1 MERKEGFLESLLEI
15 KDFVLKPV
23 TFSLFFFLREL
34 ISDNWIIAVIAFN
47 NLLCSQGLFYV
58 AQHLNYFQWW
68 ACAMIHWWGAR
79 WDGVKAERVALP
91 FVKSIWVRAKYNVHA
106 VRPTNESQWEPA
118 IHGWEE
124 LEGKELWLNTNTG
137 NLKLGLGLLKDCPWV
152 FDRIQVTHKGVSNV
166 LSSNEKITLMAL
178 TVLAQELNKKWFI
191 HIFGFGFIL
200 VSVLA
205 ADTNGWNPGHK
216 GMVQQDVQTAFRARQ
231 PDH

>member
-68 ACAMIHWWGAR
+68 ACAMIHWCGAR
-79 WDGVKAERVALP
+79 WDGVKAERVASP
-91 FVKSIWVRAKYNVHA
+91 FVKSIWVRAKYNMHA

-124 LEGKELWLNTNTG
+124 LEGKRTLAEHKHWQSETG
-137 NLKLGLGLLKDCPWV
+137 TRPSEGLPLGVWSHTSD
-152 FDRIQVTHKGVSNV
+152 S
-166 LSSNEKITLMAL
+166 
-178 TVLAQELNKKWFI
+178 
-191 HIFGFGFIL
+191 
-200 VSVLA
+200 
-205 ADTNGWNPGHK
+205 
-216 GMVQQDVQTAFRARQ
+216 
-231 PDH
+231 